1 LKVNDKEYVY
11 LFKKEAVIR
20 LRILVVD
27 DDPFIQKLIGIHLK
41 KEGFHVVF
49 ASDGIEALNMIS
61 EEELDLAIVDI
72 MMPKMDGISLTKRLA
87 TKEIPVLMLTAKTT
101 IEDKEKG
108 FLAGADDYM
117 VKPFEPKEL
126 LFRIRAILRR
136 YQKLERSH
144 TKLGNMLIDRLTFE
158 VKVGEQVLLLPLKE
172 FELLSILSS
181 RPDVVFTRD
190 QLMEQVWGYD
200 YEGDDFTLT
209 THIKR
214 LRSRLEEV
222 HADVKIQTVRGI
234 GYKIEETQ

>member
-1 LKVNDKEYVY
+1 
-11 LFKKEAVIR
+11 
-20 LRILVVD
+20 VD
-27 DDPFIQKLIGIHLK
+27 DDSFIQKLIGIHLK
-41 KEGFHVVF
+41 KEGFQAVF
-49 ASDGIEALNMIS
+49 ASDGLEALNMID
-61 EEELDLAIVDI
+61 EGELDLAIVDI
-72 MMPKMDGISLTKRLA
+72 MMPKMDGITLTKRLA
-87 TKEIPVLMLTAKTT
+87 SQDIPVLMLTAKTT
-101 IEDKEKG
+101 LEDKEKG

-136 YQKLERSH
+136 YQKIERSH
-144 TKLGNMLIDRLTFE
+144 TMLGNMIIDRLTFE

-222 HADVKIQTVRGI
+222 HANVKIQTVRGI
-234 GYKIEETQ
+234 GYKIEEIQ

>member
-1 LKVNDKEYVY
+1 
-11 LFKKEAVIR
+11 
-20 LRILVVD
+20 VD

-41 KEGFHVVF
+41 KEGFQAVF
-49 ASDGIEALNMIS
+49 ASDGLEALNMID
-61 EEELDLAIVDI
+61 EGELDLAIVDI
-72 MMPKMDGISLTKRLA
+72 MMPKMDGIALTKRLA
-87 TKEIPVLMLTAKTT
+87 SQDIPVLMLTAKTT
-101 IEDKEKG
+101 LEDKEKG

-136 YQKLERSH
+136 YQKVERSH
-144 TKLGNMLIDRLTFE
+144 TMLGNMIIDRLTFE

-222 HADVKIQTVRGI
+222 HANVKIQTVRGI
-234 GYKIEETQ
+234 GYKIEEIQ

>member
-1 LKVNDKEYVY
+1 M
-11 LFKKEAVIR
+11 
-20 LRILVVD
+20 D

-41 KEGFHVVF
+41 KEGFQAVF
-49 ASDGIEALNMIS
+49 ASDGLEALNMID
-61 EEELDLAIVDI
+61 EGELDLAIVDI
-72 MMPKMDGISLTKRLA
+72 MMPKMDGIALTKRLA
-87 TKEIPVLMLTAKTT
+87 SQDIPVLMLTAKTT
-101 IEDKEKG
+101 LEDKEKG

-136 YQKLERSH
+136 YQKIERSH
-144 TKLGNMLIDRLTFE
+144 TMLGNMIIDRLTFE

-222 HADVKIQTVRGI
+222 HANVKIQTVRGI
-234 GYKIEETQ
+234 GYKIEEIQ

>member
-1 LKVNDKEYVY
+1 M
-11 LFKKEAVIR
+11 
-20 LRILVVD
+20 D

-41 KEGFHVVF
+41 KEGFQAVF
-49 ASDGIEALNMIS
+49 ASDGLEALNMID
-61 EEELDLAIVDI
+61 EGELDLAIVDI
-72 MMPKMDGISLTKRLA
+72 MMPKMDGITLTKRLA
-87 TKEIPVLMLTAKTT
+87 SQDIPVLMLTAKTT
-101 IEDKEKG
+101 LEDKEKG

-136 YQKLERSH
+136 YQKIERSH
-144 TKLGNMLIDRLTFE
+144 TMLGNMIIDRLTFE

-222 HADVKIQTVRGI
+222 HANVKIQTVRGI
-234 GYKIEETQ
+234 GYKIEEIQ

>member
-1 LKVNDKEYVY
+1 M
-11 LFKKEAVIR
+11 
-20 LRILVVD
+20 VD

-41 KEGFHVVF
+41 KEGFQAVF
-49 ASDGIEALNMIS
+49 ASDGLEALNMID
-61 EEELDLAIVDI
+61 EGELDLAIVDI
-72 MMPKMDGISLTKRLA
+72 MMPKMDGIALTKRLA
-87 TKEIPVLMLTAKTT
+87 SQDIPVLMLTAKTT
-101 IEDKEKG
+101 LEDKEKG

-136 YQKLERSH
+136 YQKIERSH
-144 TKLGNMLIDRLTFE
+144 TMLGNMIIDRLTFE

-222 HADVKIQTVRGI
+222 HANVKIQTVRGI
-234 GYKIEETQ
+234 GYKIEEIQ